1 MEAAYPM
8 SIDVFAE
15 YGLRRIINLAGIETV
30 HGAAAVPPDIA
41 QAMHDILPH
50 YVEMNDLQ
58 SVACA
63 EIMATT
69 GAQAGCITN
78 CAAAGIALCVA
89 AAMTGLD
96 PCKVEQLPDTTGMK
110 SRVVLQKGHE
120 VHYGAGV
127 SQMIRLAG
135 AQPVEIGTATSAAL
149 FQLRGALKPDVA
161 AAVYVVSHHTVQH
174 GMIPLIDFAAACHEF
189 DIPVIVDAAA
199 EYDWSGLLRQGADL
213 IIFSAQKALLGPTA
227 GIVAGRNDLVRACYH
242 QEYGI
247 GRAMKAGKES
257 IVGTIAAMRRWR
269 SQPADDGSL
278 ARLERAEAELATIPG
293 LSTRRQRDPTG
304 NPFTRLELHVD
315 PASAGRDA
323 WALAAEL
330 AAGNPKIALRSLHAD
345 LGYLLLDFRPVS
357 AAELDIAL
365 AAIRRCCA
373 LPCHIDPAAAR
384 MRRGDCAAAQYRSWP
399 KPMRAVP

>member
-1 MEAAYPM
+1 M
-8 SIDVFAE
+8 SIDVFAD

-30 HGAAAVPPDIA
+30 HGAAAVPPDIVRA
-41 QAMHDILPH
+41 VGDILPQ

-69 GAQAGCITN
+69 GAEAGFITN
-78 CAAAGIALCVA
+78 CAAAGIALCTA
-89 AAMTGLD
+89 ATMTGLD
-96 PCKVEQLPDTTGMK
+96 PCMVEQLPDTTGMK

-120 VHYGAGV
+120 VHFGAGV
-127 SQMIRLAG
+127 SQMIRLVG
-135 AQPVEIGTATSAAL
+135 AHPVEIGTATSAAL
-149 FQLRGALKPDVA
+149 FQLRGALTPEVA

-174 GMIPLIDFAAACHEF
+174 GMIPLVDFTAACHEF

-199 EYDWSGLLRQGADL
+199 EYDWPGLLRQGADL
-213 IIFSAQKALLGPTA
+213 IVFSAQKALLGPTA
-227 GIVAGRNDLVRACYH
+227 GIVAGRHDLVRACYH

-257 IVGTIAAMRRWR
+257 IVGAIAAMRRWR
-269 SQPADDGSL
+269 ALPVADGSMV
-278 ARLERAEAELATIPG
+278 RLERAEIALAGIPG

-315 PASAGRDA
+315 PALAGRDA

-330 AAGNPKIALRSLHAD
+330 AAGTPKIALRALHAD
-345 LGYLLLDFRPVS
+345 LGYLLLDLRPVS
-357 AAELDIAL
+357 DADLDIAL

-373 LPCHIDPAAAR
+373 LPSHVDPVAAR
-384 MRRGDCAAAQYRSWP
+384 MRRGDRATAQYRSWP
-399 KPMRAVP
+399 RPMRAVP